1 MKVSAIIPVLNAKN
15 TIKRTLNSVFNQTYN
30 DWELII
36 VDGGSSDGTLEI
48 LKRLSD
54 TRVTIYD
61 DSGGSI
67 TSSVNKGITLSKGDI
82 IMPWLCADDY
92 IETHFFEYSVNE
104 FSRNFIDLSFSSWVA
119 INGNEIIKY
128 REPQN
133 NWENNLSYGMPKIMP
148 NTFMFKRNIFN
159 DLGLLDESILYANDY
174 EFIRRCIKANKRSQK
189 VKNTFYNYS
198 IGGLSQSKLLPCL
211 LETAKIA
218 IKNGDSKFKTYCYLC
233 YTWCVVKISFILN
246 SLRKT
251 KHVNNIT

>member
-82 IMPWLCADDY
+82 IMPWL
-92 IETHFFEYSVNE
+92 
-104 FSRNFIDLSFSSWVA
+104 
-119 INGNEIIKY
+119 
-128 REPQN
+128 
-133 NWENNLSYGMPKIMP
+133 
-148 NTFMFKRNIFN
+148 
-159 DLGLLDESILYANDY
+159 
-174 EFIRRCIKANKRSQK
+174 
-189 VKNTFYNYS
+189 
-198 IGGLSQSKLLPCL
+198 
-211 LETAKIA
+211 
-218 IKNGDSKFKTYCYLC
+218 
-233 YTWCVVKISFILN
+233 
-246 SLRKT
+246 
-251 KHVNNIT
+251 

>member
-82 IMPWLCADDY
+82 IMPWALC
-92 IETHFFEYSVNE
+92 
-104 FSRNFIDLSFSSWVA
+104 R
-119 INGNEIIKY
+119 
-128 REPQN
+128 
-133 NWENNLSYGMPKIMP
+133 
-148 NTFMFKRNIFN
+148 
-159 DLGLLDESILYANDY
+159 
-174 EFIRRCIKANKRSQK
+174 
-189 VKNTFYNYS
+189 
-198 IGGLSQSKLLPCL
+198 
-211 LETAKIA
+211 
-218 IKNGDSKFKTYCYLC
+218 
-233 YTWCVVKISFILN
+233 
-246 SLRKT
+246 
-251 KHVNNIT
+251 